1 MDSTPK
7 HRTSIIQHVFTLVNS
22 TKVRPRSCCF
32 FAIMSYMLFLPQL
45 LATIA
50 VGLESPPLLSD
61 ISAARQYGAEP
72 FDHHVRFDLTGIVE
86 HVDKEKLWFV
96 LSDTTNRV
104 CLTSKTIAPKVR
116 PGDKVRVTGVSER
129 ENAYA
134 HRLECKDVSILGLAA
149 LPPVR
154 EVTIADIFNPENENA
169 TVRVR
174 GTVTDACIDEIDRRY
189 RLLTLTAGGKS
200 ALVALKSPDMPLA
213 TFNPYLGAEVSVTGF
228 CSLHTGIR
236 PYSPA
241 IVSIE
246 GTNAISVLRAT
257 ASDPFDIPFLTYDW
271 HTVSDS
277 ANSTQRHRVDGT
289 VLATWR
295 GNRLILDDGR
305 HHAVMAELAPGETL
319 PPPGTDVTL
328 AGFPTTDFF
337 HINLMSALCRQKGAS
352 RKNVLPSDPLP
363 MMTVLAAS
371 RNTRFIHPGSHG
383 QLVRL
388 QGNVDSISS
397 SSDSDASMRLNS
409 NGLIIDVYAS
419 SCPDSLAD
427 IVPGSIVEVDGIC
440 VLEAQSWS
448 PEQRFFPHIE
458 NCAVVIRNPSDVR
471 VVSRPSWWTPVR
483 LLAVIASLLIIIV
496 AALCWGWW
504 LKRLVERRSRELMRE
519 QIAHRLSE
527 SRRDDRTRLAVEL
540 HDSLSQTLASVAFQI
555 SSAKSA
561 KDDYAGI
568 ETRLCTAERMLDSC
582 RTELKHCLIDLRS
595 NALEERNLET
605 AIRIAVDNVRCEAEV
620 ETSVDISRAGL
631 SDSVAHAILM
641 IVRELVSNAVRH
653 GHAKRIF
660 VKGAYDSGKI
670 TLSVSDD
677 GCGFDTAN
685 RPGFRE
691 GHFGLDGIRQ
701 RIKAYNGSIS
711 MESTPGRGTDI
722 SIQLDL
728 KRNT

>member
-1 MDSTPK
+1 MT
-7 HRTSIIQHVFTLVNS
+7 TLL
-22 TKVRPRSCCF
+22 TIGF
-32 FAIMSYMLFLPQL
+32 L
-45 LATIA
+45 LASTVPVDLALDETIR
-50 VGLESPPLLSD
+50 D
-61 ISAARQYGAEP
+61 IPSAYRFRVEP

-86 HVDKEKLWFV
+86 HVGKERSWFV

-104 CLTSKTIAPKVR
+104 CLTSDEITPKVR
-116 PGDKVRVTGVSER
+116 AGDRIRVTGVSEQR
-129 ENAYA
+129 NIYD
-134 HRLECKDVSILGLAA
+134 HRLECKEVTVLGSAT

-154 EVTIADIFNPENENA
+154 EVTMAEIFSPEHENT

-174 GTVTDACIDEIDRRY
+174 GTITDACIDDIDQRY
-189 RLLTLTAGGKS
+189 RLLTLSGDGRS
-200 ALVALKSPDMPLA
+200 VLVALKSPDTPLSA
-213 TFNPYLGAEVSVTGF
+213 FNPYLGAEVQVTGF
-228 CSLHTGIR
+228 CFLYTGIR
-236 PYSPA
+236 PYSPSTL
-241 IVSIE
+241 IID
-246 GTNAISVLRAT
+246 GTNDISVIRAT
-257 ASDPFDIPFLTYDW
+257 ASDPFDIPALTYDR

-277 ANSTQRHRVDGT
+277 ATLVQRRRVDGT
-289 VLATWR
+289 VLASWR
-295 GNRLILDDGR
+295 GNRLILDDGH

-319 PPPGTDVTL
+319 PSPGEDVTL

-337 HINLMSALCRQKGAS
+337 HINLMSALCRPRNTARNDVQPTK
-352 RKNVLPSDPLP
+352 PLP
-363 MMTVLAAS
+363 ITAVLEAS
-371 RNTRFIHPGSHG
+371 RNTRFINPGAHG

-388 QGNVDSISS
+388 RGNVDSVSS
-397 SSDSDASMRLNS
+397 TGDSDASMRLNS
-409 NGLIIDVYAS
+409 DGLVIDVYAS
-419 SCPDSLAD
+419 SCPGALAE
-427 IVPGSIVEVDGIC
+427 IVPGCTVEVDGIC

-458 NCAVVIRNPSDVR
+458 NCAIVVRTPSDIR
-471 VVSRPSWWTPVR
+471 IVSRPSWWTPNR
-483 LLAVIASLLIIIV
+483 LLAVIASLLV
-496 AALCWGWW
+496 LAAAALGWGWW
-504 LKRLVERRSRELMRE
+504 LNRLVERRSRELLRE
-519 QIAHRLSE
+519 QVAHRLAE
-527 SRRDDRTRLAVEL
+527 SRREDRTRLAVEL
-540 HDSLSQTLASVAFQI
+540 HDSLSQTLTSVAFQI

-568 ETRLCTAERMLDSC
+568 ETRLSTAERMLDSC

-728 KRNT
+728 NRNT